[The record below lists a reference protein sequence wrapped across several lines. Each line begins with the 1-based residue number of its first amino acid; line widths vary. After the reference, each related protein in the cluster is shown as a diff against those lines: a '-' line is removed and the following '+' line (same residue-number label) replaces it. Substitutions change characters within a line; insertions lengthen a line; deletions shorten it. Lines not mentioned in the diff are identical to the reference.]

1 VLPFCDMRI
10 ETATIRRLRDA
21 LLQSGRRADV
31 LSPAFETLARA
42 GILSDAERN
51 ALARVDPMVETLF
64 LMMAADG
71 KVTDSERTAV
81 RGAVRG
87 LTGDLIHEGTIKVML
102 ETYERTLVDE
112 GREARLRK
120 VGESLKAH
128 PSDAEG
134 AFALAAAV
142 ALADDEVDDEE
153 RKLVG
158 QIAAWFGIT
167 EQRALAILN
176 QLEDD
181 KSQ

>member
-1 VLPFCDMRI
+1 MRI

-21 LLQSGRRADV
+21 LLQSGRRTDV

-42 GILSDAERN
+42 GILSDNERV

-64 LMMAADG
+64 LVMAADG
-71 KVTDSERTAV
+71 KVHEDERTAI

-102 ETYERTLVDE
+102 ETYERTLASE
-112 GREARLRK
+112 GREARLRR
-120 VGESLKAH
+120 VGETLRNH

-142 ALADDEVDDEE
+142 ALADDTVDDEE
-153 RKLVG
+153 RSLVK
-158 QIAAWFGIT
+158 QIAEWFGIT
-167 EQRALAILN
+167 DLRAQTILN
-176 QLEDD
+176 QVEDD
-181 KSQ
+181 KAQ

>member
-1 VLPFCDMRI
+1 MKI

-21 LLQSGRRADV
+21 LLQSGRKTDV

-42 GILSDAERN
+42 GILSDAEKA
-51 ALARVDPMVETLF
+51 ALSRVDPMVETLF

-71 KVTDSERTAV
+71 KVTDSERSAV

-87 LTGDLIHEGTIKVML
+87 LTGDLLHEGTIKVML
-102 ETYERTLVDE
+102 ETYERTLVE
-112 GREARLRK
+112 QGREERLRSIG
-120 VGESLKAH
+120 VSLAKH

-153 RKLVG
+153 RKLVA
-158 QIAAWFGIT
+158 QIASWFGIT
-167 EQRALAILN
+167 EARADVILN

-181 KSQ
+181 KS